1 MIRALMLWMV
11 ALMMPLGM
19 WAQHVPTPV
28 SETERTIEDLL
39 YSPYACMTDEVN
51 SAEKAKEQLT
61 VMFGGW
67 EAVNNIYVGMHRS
80 DSFDFSYAG
89 EPIVLNYVDWFDN
102 RHWYHFYFDT
112 MAKANAFSALIT
124 KDIIKAGI
132 PLTKDNVYG
141 GMSNRKRPV
150 KIFKWVFV
158 SPVQKV
164 KEADGANIHREDVV
178 GKYCVEVG
186 VYKRKAPKTRV
197 SGQRP

>member
-1 MIRALMLWMV
+1 MLWMV

-39 YSPYACMTDEVN
+39 YSPYTCMTDEVN

-61 VMFGGW
+61 VTFGGW

-80 DSFDFSYAG
+80 D
-89 EPIVLNYVDWFDN
+89 NWFDN